1 MIPYHK
7 EIIMDH
13 SPFYRHRP
21 ESNIAVLLIHGI
33 LSTPRHFDWLI
44 PSIPDDVEVY
54 NILLKGHGGTV
65 ADFSKATMQQWQAQ
79 VSEAVKSIKRP
90 GRKIIL
96 IGHSLGA
103 LLALQTAQ
111 NRRSICGLML
121 LNPPLKPWVR
131 PSMVWRSL
139 RFAFGRIRTDDPG
152 DISCYQD
159 LGVSLEPQLW
169 KYLGW
174 IPNFISLLILG
185 RKCRNIPA
193 KLSIPCFAYL
203 GRMDELVHIGSK
215 KWLQDCLNI
224 TLRFFPHGTHFGY
237 SEPEKLLIEADFE
250 DLLQQK

>member
-1 MIPYHK
+1 
-7 EIIMDH
+7 MDH
-13 SPFYRHRP
+13 SPYYRHRP

-33 LSTPRHFDWLI
+33 LSTPRHYDWLI
-44 PSIPDDVEVY
+44 PSISDDIEVH
-54 NILLKGHGGTV
+54 NILLKGHGGAV

-79 VSEAVKSIKRP
+79 ISEAVKSLEKP

-103 LLALQTAQ
+103 LLALHAAQ
-111 NRRSICGLML
+111 SSKSICGLML

-131 PSMVWRSL
+131 LSMVWRSL

-159 LGVSLEPQLW
+159 LGVTLEPQLW

-174 IPNFISLLILG
+174 IPNFVSLLILAG
-185 RKCRNIPA
+185 KCRKIPE

-203 GRMDELVHIGSK
+203 GHKDELVHISSK
-215 KWLQDCLNI
+215 KWLHNCKNI
-224 TLRFFPHGTHFGY
+224 TLRSFPDGTHFGY
-237 SEPEKLLIEADFE
+237 SEQEKLLIETDFE
-250 DLLQQK
+250 DLLQQI